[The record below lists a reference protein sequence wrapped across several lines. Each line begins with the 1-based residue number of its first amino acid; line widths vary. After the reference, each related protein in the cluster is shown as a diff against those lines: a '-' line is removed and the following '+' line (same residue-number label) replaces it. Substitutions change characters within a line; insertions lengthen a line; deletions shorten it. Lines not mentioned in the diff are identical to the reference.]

1 MKNNGKFALKIAF
14 SFWLVTAFLIATI
27 ILLGVYIGMG
37 VAHGLNLH
45 NFYIPF
51 LAYLGACCASFPM
64 FLIIGYLLARTQNH
78 IVADGKRIDFE
89 VPSIEIPYSHIKR
102 IKTKKFVL
110 IYIMNIDRGLGFGTD
125 KSIVFESSNEM
136 KDFLA
141 VANLTQFVA
150 KKR

>member
-78 IVADGKRIDFE
+78 IVADGKRINFE
-89 VPSIEIPYSHIKR
+89 VPSIEIPYSQIKR

-110 IYIMNIDRGLGFGTD
+110 IYTMNIDRGLGFGRD
-125 KSIVFESSNEM
+125 MSMVFENSNEM
-136 KDFLA
+136 KDFL
-141 VANLTQFVA
+141 VDANLTQFVTT
-150 KKR
+150 KK